1 MNTEQHI
8 HLVTLPGT
16 PYVYLANDANM
27 ARWAKERGTVAI
39 ENEIAALPEVRAL
52 GPFDVVLDVGA
63 FIGDTALIF
72 CQTGARVIGFEPQ
85 VDAYTAAVL
94 NTRIYPNVKIH
105 NMAVG
110 NGERVW
116 ANQDEMNGNLGTRT
130 VGPAARDGG
139 LTTFRL
145 DDYSMLFESRPPTFI
160 KIDVEGFEASVI
172 AGAMELLKR
181 DKPTLLIEIY
191 PELLAR
197 QGKNLG
203 DIVNPLCAIG
213 YTNITEAIG
222 NHTEPR
228 WDILCKPSSF

>member
-1 MNTEQHI
+1 MNNEQHI

-27 ARWAKERGTVAI
+27 AKWAKDRGTVAI
-39 ENEIAALPEVRAL
+39 ENEITNLPDVKALSRDD
-52 GPFDVVLDVGA
+52 FVLDVGA
-63 FIGDTALIF
+63 FIGDTAIVF
-72 CQTGARVIGFEPQ
+72 AERAGQVVAFEAQ
-85 VDAYTAAVL
+85 WDAFAAAVI
-94 NTRIYPNVKIH
+94 NTRFYGNVH
-105 NMAVG
+105 VYQYAVG
-110 NGERVW
+110 NGERIQCQ
-116 ANQDEMNGNLGTRT
+116 QDPIAGNLGTRT
-130 VGPAARDGG
+130 VGVVDSGEVFARKLDEMWLPGG
-139 LTTFRL
+139 
-145 DDYSMLFESRPPTFI
+145 PKVTFI